1 MKNGEERAFK
11 ELYGRYSKK
20 MLFFFYQRLNN
31 DNERAQDLLQDLF
44 LKIIEKPESFD
55 KSRKF
60 SVWIYVVASN
70 MCKNEYRR
78 KRNRCNSIVSN
89 NMFDE
94 SKIDR
99 IQPSGFL
106 EEIDLKN
113 FADRLASELN
123 LMGDKHSLTF
133 VLKHQQGLTIKEI
146 SDIMDCSEG
155 TVKSRLFYSIKKLSN
170 KLQMYN
176 FQNEKLL

>member
-1 MKNGEERAFK
+1 M
-11 ELYGRYSKK
+11 
-20 MLFFFYQRLNN
+20 
-31 DNERAQDLLQDLF
+31 
-44 LKIIEKPESFD
+44 
-55 KSRKF
+55 
-60 SVWIYVVASN
+60 
-70 MCKNEYRR
+70 
-78 KRNRCNSIVSN
+78 
-89 NMFDE
+89 
-94 SKIDR
+94 
-99 IQPSGFL
+99 

>member
-1 MKNGEERAFK
+1 
-11 ELYGRYSKK
+11 

>member
-1 MKNGEERAFK
+1 MKNVEERAFQ

-31 DNERAQDLLQDLF
+31 DNERAQDFLQDLF

-55 KSRKF
+55 AKRKF

-78 KRNRCNSIVSN
+78 NRHNSN
-89 NMFDE
+89 E
-94 SKIDR
+94 SSISLQESSIDR
-99 IQPSGFL
+99 IQSYGFV
-106 EEIDLKN
+106 EEIDLRQ
-113 FADRLASELN
+113 FAIHLASELN
-123 LMGDKHSLTF
+123 LMDEKHSLTF

-146 SDIMDCSEG
+146 SDVMDCSEG
-155 TVKSRLFYSIKKLSN
+155 TVKSRLFYAIKKLSH
-170 KLQMYN
+170 KLHKYN
-176 FQNEKLL
+176 FQNE

>member
-1 MKNGEERAFK
+1 MGIFKRNRYDNLSDEELFSHMKNGEERAFK

-70 MCKNEYRR
+70 MCK
-78 KRNRCNSIVSN
+78 
-89 NMFDE
+89 
-94 SKIDR
+94 
-99 IQPSGFL
+99 
-106 EEIDLKN
+106 
-113 FADRLASELN
+113 
-123 LMGDKHSLTF
+123 HSLTF